1 MKRRDVHEAWET
13 EGRLSGRKHH
23 AALQSCSAD
32 LHPKAGWPNS
42 CRSSQPQ
49 HAGDATA
56 VASTPHV
63 ALHVRHTVSSGTLG
77 LYVLIVRLVCMT
89 ILSGYVLPKR
99 DAVRILRVLR
109 RERGR
114 RSSSKPGPHHS
125 CSATIADMLLWHGV
139 CVPKQAVKER

>member
-63 ALHVRHTVSSGTLG
+63 ALHASGTSG
-77 LYVLIVRLVCMT
+77 LYVLIVRLVLHDDPVWVCPSKARCST
-89 ILSGYVLPKR
+89 NTSSVCAGKGEEGHHRSLGPIIP
-99 DAVRILRVLR
+99 VRLR
-109 RERGR
+109 
-114 RSSSKPGPHHS
+114 
-125 CSATIADMLLWHGV
+125 
-139 CVPKQAVKER
+139 